1 MKTKADNRLT
11 LKRAGEWAMNN
22 TNILL
27 MFLLIIIGA
36 VTSQSFFSGSN
47 LANVLRQITSACR
60 EDSSNRCTFLLAD
73 Y

>member
-1 MKTKADNRLT
+1 MKTKANNRLT

-36 VTSQSFFSGSN
+36 ATSKSFFQGSN
-47 LANVLRQITSACR
+47 LANVLRQITVNGMLTCLSVTAWR
-60 EDSSNRCTFLLAD
+60 
-73 Y
+73 